1 MPAILTPWAEWQN
14 PSRRYGECC
23 FKQIGDTARRLAD
36 ALRTSAPACQR
47 VTNMKRAVL
56 DSALRPGPTCG
67 LLRFRRVGMLGFEI
81 NVDLLADD
89 EGSRIGQIHDDLQH
103 LDVAELMRIVGIDP
117 ALTDN
122 AGDG

>member
-1 MPAILTPWAEWQN
+1 MSRNSCADRSGSERKQSAWRIHFEMERRQDHLWRNFSQVLRQRLPLTLNCE
-14 PSRRYGECC
+14 
-23 FKQIGDTARRLAD
+23 
-36 ALRTSAPACQR
+36 ALLH
-47 VTNMKRAVL
+47 RA
-56 DSALRPGPTCG
+56 GPPKG
-67 LLRFRRVGMLGFEI
+67 LLFGFCLARFEI

-89 EGSRIGQIHDDLQH
+89 EGSWIGQIHDDLQH

>member
-47 VTNMKRAVL
+47 VTNMKRTVL

-81 NVDLLADD
+81 NVDLLAD
-89 EGSRIGQIHDDLQH
+89 EERSGIRQIDHNLQH
-103 LDVAELMRIVGIDP
+103 IDVVELARV
-117 ALTDN
+117 A
-122 AGDG
+122 